1 MERILAL
8 GVDNIGDVAQVK
20 LSQLVHHCDDTLHV
34 IGQTVENAAGR
45 IQTCQGRDVL
55 NFFSGN
61 CHVVC
66 LLIIYLKSMI
76 RIL

>member
-8 GVDNIGDVAQVK
+8 GVDNIGDIAQIK

-61 CHVVC
+61 CH
-66 LLIIYLKSMI
+66 INSPPFIFILKS
-76 RIL
+76 LCN